1 VEIGW
6 KGFSS
11 VLLSLKEYWVDG
23 RATFHVERDQT
34 LMKADADVL
43 KESGLVDLLTAS

>member
-1 VEIGW
+1 VEIGR

-23 RATFHVERDQT
+23 RAAFRVGRDQT

-43 KESGLVDLLTAS
+43 KESGLVDLLTVS